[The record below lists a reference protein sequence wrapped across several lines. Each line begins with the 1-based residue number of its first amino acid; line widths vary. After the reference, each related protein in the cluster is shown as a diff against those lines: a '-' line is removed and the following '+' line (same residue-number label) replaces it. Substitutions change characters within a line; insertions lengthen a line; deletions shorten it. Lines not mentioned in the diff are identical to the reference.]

1 MTSTTMTIDE
11 AAAFLKM
18 HPETIRQRIT
28 DQENPL
34 PGAKP
39 GKCWV
44 FIKEDLVIWLQ
55 SFYPQTR

>member
-1 MTSTTMTIDE
+1 MTIDE